1 MKRPLIL
8 SLAIAFAFHGS
19 AALALGLGPV
29 HVKSRLNQPLDAEIS
44 IVQGS
49 VDEAAGLIVQLAS
62 GEDFDRVGLDRSRIS
77 VPLEFT
83 LARNSRGEPV
93 IRVTSKEAIREPFLD
108 FLVEANWPK
117 GRLLREYTVLL
128 DPPVTAPVRAQA
140 PVVAS
145 QPAAPATTTTRPLTP
160 RPAPHAAP
168 ATKPAAPV
176 AKAPREVARP
186 ASPAP
191 AAAPRAVATG
201 EYGPVAAGE
210 TLWEIAR
217 AERDD
222 GAVNINR
229 MMLAILRENPQAFAD
244 GNINALKR
252 GAILRMPDAETLA
265 AVGSA
270 KDAANEV
277 ARQTQAWR
285 NARGG
290 EPTRVA
296 SVAPASSRSAPAPE
310 QASRPAGSRKDTERL
325 TLVPP
330 RAGKDSLA
338 ANGTPAAGAGNAEGE
353 VRAELARVRESLS
366 SREQES
372 SELKSRVAELE
383 EINAKSSRLLGLKDS
398 EIADLQRRLAELSKQ
413 NTAVPAAAPAT
424 VVVPPPAESPAPT
437 GDEDAT
443 PATVPGTAGDATA
456 PAPDASSATP
466 TPATGDIWGNPDA
479 AVAAS
484 GDQPGAPDAGATS
497 AAGTEPAEFADSAE
511 AREAAPASTPASSGV
526 DAEASS
532 PATTEP
538 PVAPAAGLS
547 RTPPVPAAPWYTRSW
562 VRIAALLGAVLLVLF
577 GLLGLRGRTPAVATP
592 RSSIAGAFGDHP
604 PVVRSPTPPLED
616 PASTEEEILRQQLA
630 EHPEDIGLHLELLSL
645 YYADNDVAAFEVAA
659 QEMATH
665 VGESD
670 QLEWQQVRAM
680 GAELAPHNPLFM
692 EGDAGQDEGVDGA
705 DFDDLDIGGE
715 PAGDTIDGHAS
726 ADERDDRTV
735 LNPQWDTAPIH
746 DEQATREFQ
755 RFVPD
760 SSADRTAPDEDFL
773 FEVPAPE
780 SPIDVPEVG
789 APEISS
795 SAASFEFGDTGDGID
810 YTPPSGGAALEPD
823 SESADFPASEDAI
836 GTKLDLARAYLDMG
850 DPDGARAM
858 LEEVLGEGNPD
869 QQDEARR
876 LIAEIR

>member
-1 MKRPLIL
+1 
-8 SLAIAFAFHGS
+8 
-19 AALALGLGPV
+19 
-29 HVKSRLNQPLDAEIS
+29 
-44 IVQGS
+44 
-49 VDEAAGLIVQLAS
+49 
-62 GEDFDRVGLDRSRIS
+62 
-77 VPLEFT
+77 
-83 LARNSRGEPV
+83 
-93 IRVTSKEAIREPFLD
+93 
-108 FLVEANWPK
+108 
-117 GRLLREYTVLL
+117 
-128 DPPVTAPVRAQA
+128 
-140 PVVAS
+140 
-145 QPAAPATTTTRPLTP
+145 
-160 RPAPHAAP
+160 
-168 ATKPAAPV
+168 
-176 AKAPREVARP
+176 
-186 ASPAP
+186 
-191 AAAPRAVATG
+191 
-201 EYGPVAAGE
+201 
-210 TLWEIAR
+210 
-217 AERDD
+217 
-222 GAVNINR
+222 
-229 MMLAILRENPQAFAD
+229 
-244 GNINALKR
+244 
-252 GAILRMPDAETLA
+252 
-265 AVGSA
+265 
-270 KDAANEV
+270 
-277 ARQTQAWR
+277 
-285 NARGG
+285 
-290 EPTRVA
+290 
-296 SVAPASSRSAPAPE
+296 
-310 QASRPAGSRKDTERL
+310 
-325 TLVPP
+325 
-330 RAGKDSLA
+330 
-338 ANGTPAAGAGNAEGE
+338 
-353 VRAELARVRESLS
+353 
-366 SREQES
+366 
-372 SELKSRVAELE
+372 
-383 EINAKSSRLLGLKDS
+383 
-398 EIADLQRRLAELSKQ
+398 
-413 NTAVPAAAPAT
+413 
-424 VVVPPPAESPAPT
+424 
-437 GDEDAT
+437 
-443 PATVPGTAGDATA
+443 
-456 PAPDASSATP
+456 
-466 TPATGDIWGNPDA
+466 
-479 AVAAS
+479 
-484 GDQPGAPDAGATS
+484 
-497 AAGTEPAEFADSAE
+497 
-511 AREAAPASTPASSGV
+511 
-526 DAEASS
+526 
-532 PATTEP
+532 
-538 PVAPAAGLS
+538 
-547 RTPPVPAAPWYTRSW
+547 
-562 VRIAALLGAVLLVLF
+562 
-577 GLLGLRGRTPAVATP
+577 
-592 RSSIAGAFGDHP
+592 
-604 PVVRSPTPPLED
+604 VVRSPTPPLED